1 VIVSVN
7 NPPFWSPWLV
17 PWPGLSTPAE
27 CTAAG
32 TRLALVRCSPGD
44 IRGQRHS
51 GDPRCM
57 EVVVGGVCAAGSLS
71 EAMSEGIEQSTVV
84 LVCCSRD
91 YKHSINC
98 QSGLYIHDLTLD
110 LSSSSSA
117 GTSGDEL
124 SSFPSVAGRS
134 LYTHPCKS
142 DIM

>member
-1 VIVSVN
+1 
-7 NPPFWSPWLV
+7 
-17 PWPGLSTPAE
+17 
-27 CTAAG
+27 
-32 TRLALVRCSPGD
+32 
-44 IRGQRHS
+44 
-51 GDPRCM
+51 M

-134 LYTHPCKS
+134 LCTHPCKS